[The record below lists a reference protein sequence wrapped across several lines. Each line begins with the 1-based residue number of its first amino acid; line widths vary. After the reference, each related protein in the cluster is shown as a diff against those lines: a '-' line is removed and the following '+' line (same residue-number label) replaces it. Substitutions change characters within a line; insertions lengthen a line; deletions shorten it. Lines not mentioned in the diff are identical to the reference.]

1 MATSKKKKVAATSK
15 KAPAKKKA
23 VKKIIAKKLLTIDQV
38 KKKLIKLVGLEPIE
52 QEDILLKLVKDSGK
66 KITLLREQLKI
77 YQKKADEEKECKAQV
92 VEGDA
97 VPVPKTN
104 EDVVKKLINDKK
116 LEQELEGLK
125 ENKFN
130 WTDDEYYD
138 SWDKIKG
145 HMKKLW
151 KHDKVSDGKP
161 IKWFFMGHS
170 NDKIIGKPQLIDDCK
185 IRMPVARLAIKKI
198 KLLESDPRI
207 LFADD
212 KKEIK
217 VQQFHMVGET
227 FDKRYNAPATDAF
240 ALDFYKYLVKTPG
253 DKKFFI
259 FSEKRL
265 PEQNCTLTGMSMEL
279 DDFNEISNTMKI
291 PQLSRLFFCKHAEPD
306 VKIISKEALVEFTKS
321 KKITEEDWL
330 LHLALHPLGTINN
343 FPIEFEMLRSA
354 FFLQGKRDKWPFG
367 MMVLGPQGSRKT
379 MGIIETMDWRL
390 NSPSNIAAA
399 TVYRLKGLIPSYK
412 SMIADLGFLV
422 RAERIALVDEISKM
436 VDAESYK
443 HDGTNKNVL
452 GDFNDIL
459 EHKDR
464 IGGSGNANNVNI
476 KATAK
481 FLFVGNPCADCPTIH
496 SHVGIIDPTAMGR
509 LMWWVQDEAEQQLVL
524 GENGIL
530 RGSPKT
536 KPRLSQEKKK

>member
-1 MATSKKKKVAATSK
+1 MVKSKAVKK
-15 KAPAKKKA
+15 KAPAPVKKKI
-23 VKKIIAKKLLTIDQV
+23 VKKVVKKKLLTIEQV
-38 KKKLIKLVGLEPIE
+38 KKKLIKLVGMEPIE
-52 QEDILLKLVKDSGK
+52 QEDILLELVEKSGK
-66 KITLLREQLKI
+66 KITILREQLKI
-77 YQKKADEEKECKAQV
+77 YQKKADEKEEAQAPIDEPEPMNFPTEEEVEKDLVKELL
-92 VEGDA
+92 
-97 VPVPKTN
+97 N
-104 EDVVKKLINDKK
+104 EKKLQQI
-116 LEQELEGLK
+116 LEGLK

-130 WTDDEYYD
+130 WKDDKFYD

-145 HMKKLW
+145 HMKKLLG
-151 KHDKVSDGKP
+151 DGKIYTEKP
-161 IKWFFMGHS
+161 TKWFFMGHS

-185 IRMPVARLAIKKI
+185 IRMPVVRLSIKKT
-198 KLLESDPRI
+198 KLKKGDPR
-207 LFADD
+207 LMFADP
-212 KKEIK
+212 KGEVR
-217 VQQFHMVGET
+217 VQHFHMVGDN

-240 ALDFYKYLVKTPG
+240 SVDFYKYVVKTPG
-253 DKKFFI
+253 DKRFFI

-279 DDFNEISNTMKI
+279 DDFNEISKTMKI

-306 VKIISKEALVEFTKS
+306 VKIISKEELVEFTRS

-330 LHLALHPLGTINN
+330 LYLAKHPLGTINN
-343 FPIEFEMLRSA
+343 FSIEFEKLRSS
-354 FFLQGKRDKWPFG
+354 FLLQGKRDGWPFG
-367 MMVLGPQGSRKT
+367 MMVMGPQGSRKT
-379 MGIIETMDWRL
+379 MGIIEPMDWRF
-390 NSPSNIAAA
+390 NKPSNIAAA

-436 VDAESYK
+436 IDAESHK

-476 KATAK
+476 KASAK
-481 FLFVGNPCADCPTIH
+481 FLFVGNPCADCTTIH
-496 SHVGIIDPTAMGR
+496 SHVGLIDPTVMGR
-509 LMWWVQDEAEQQLVL
+509 LLWWVQDEAEQELVL

-530 RGSPKT
+530 RSSPET
-536 KPRLSQEKKK
+536 KPRLRPEEKK